1 MESPDDKQTSGS
13 VVRLPGIREDA
24 TPSTPALQ
32 EPGQEF
38 VYTGISL
45 VGAQAAPL
53 SPPPPST
60 AAASSMSTPL
70 SSKLSL
76 QAPSTPRIDISR
88 ASSSSH
94 HEDSRDTSPER
105 ELFEGHDPASAKLG
119 LGFREEGTLDL
130 RSSTEELDFQDP
142 LAKSRSRSRPQSP
155 CLQDDS
161 TLGHGRKDSQS
172 SDIVLLSISG
182 RTSRLSSIGS
192 QGSAHSRLSNA
203 SHLSVISG
211 QSGVSRSPSP
221 HKMLL
226 ETSFCGA
233 KPPKS
238 TQPNADEQPGT
249 KVETEA
255 LEKALL
261 SRKHDPTEAILAEGI
276 SLEQTKSVKQVP
288 EKPARK
294 IEKNVQNV
302 KSDITITVD
311 KPPNTD
317 SNNVST
323 LPRTYVSSSGVE
335 YTYIPLK
342 GPLPPPSVT
351 QASATRTKTREVKS
365 ASVHSKPASKGKAN
379 LAGKP
384 KAKSATPSPVTHK
397 RDEEPKYIRIKL
409 KPDHLYD
416 DDDRSSGS
424 AETQKQFSLNL
435 NDTSKKPAQS
445 FAEII
450 RKDSTVSNEQINV
463 PSKST
468 DSCQGKSLSNTP
480 SASPK
485 LSRHIFPKDVGS
497 KTPSPSLSRK
507 SSFCSLF
514 KSRETIVS
522 PESPTVP
529 SSKRKNTLTGILRE
543 ASDSICERRRSRSKS
558 RDRDKSGMS
567 VAPSS
572 TESIDSKSKQ
582 KSVFSIFKPKKGDK
596 SKTDIDS
603 SASPEKLPSLEGL
616 ANVEFKFNS
625 DSNSKGHR
633 SRTPQRY
640 YDTPLEGD
648 SIRIPLHSPTENCN
662 ILQELKTSSQ
672 DSQETVIEVTSH
684 TVNAVVE
691 SHSITESKKATVSVQ
706 NQNNKID
713 RNNRQSSTSS
723 ENIVFSTKLG
733 SNNEIFTTKLPK
745 NKQPVK
751 VNIEE
756 TLEIQEKIACPVH
769 SPSVP
774 KVVNEIK
781 KTQSSSSLSKDSQ
794 NNTKESNSKNN
805 LFQENKFETNFPKTN
820 EKRGETKGKNRVSTV
835 SSIADDDHNSSESE
849 RDSEFEFIKNKKDLK
864 LKLEEAVV
872 VDAIEPERKGLVLQQ
887 DSFEDEL
894 PYVPTTLPQE
904 RSVAIPIVPIKQ
916 RSTFEMKTCP
926 IERPRSTTPI
936 NPSCLEEYC
945 EEIIGSVNTENIT
958 KTIEKLKIS
967 LPLKDES
974 SERHSKAKSPRKT
987 SSNSNWAAF
996 AEKGIAPR
1004 RSSLTQEETTPPPL
1018 PPKGVQK
1025 EWINFEEIPERRKPP
1040 KRIQTIPSRGNIE
1053 VPETVLQ
1060 ENVVYSYVNPED
1072 CKCECHEINA
1082 RKDRKAEEET
1092 VAQIQEDEVPLLE
1105 DDPGDEDKSTTETFD
1120 RIKLDIAIDSRSII
1134 R

>member
-1 MESPDDKQTSGS
+1 
-13 VVRLPGIREDA
+13 
-24 TPSTPALQ
+24 
-32 EPGQEF
+32 
-38 VYTGISL
+38 
-45 VGAQAAPL
+45 
-53 SPPPPST
+53 
-60 AAASSMSTPL
+60 
-70 SSKLSL
+70 
-76 QAPSTPRIDISR
+76 
-88 ASSSSH
+88 
-94 HEDSRDTSPER
+94 
-105 ELFEGHDPASAKLG
+105 
-119 LGFREEGTLDL
+119 
-130 RSSTEELDFQDP
+130 
-142 LAKSRSRSRPQSP
+142 
-155 CLQDDS
+155 
-161 TLGHGRKDSQS
+161 
-172 SDIVLLSISG
+172 
-182 RTSRLSSIGS
+182 
-192 QGSAHSRLSNA
+192 
-203 SHLSVISG
+203 
-211 QSGVSRSPSP
+211 
-221 HKMLL
+221 MLL

-238 TQPNADEQPGT
+238 TPPNADEQPGT

-294 IEKNVQNV
+294 IERNVQSV

-311 KPPNTD
+311 KPPSND
-317 SNNVST
+317 SNNVSK
-323 LPRTYVSSSGVE
+323 LPKTYVSSSGVE

-342 GPLPPPSVT
+342 GPLPPPTAT
-351 QASATRTKTREVKS
+351 QASATRSKPREVKS
-365 ASVHSKPASKGKAN
+365 ASVQSKPASKGKAN

-416 DDDRSSGS
+416 DDGSSGS
-424 AETQKQFSLNL
+424 SETQKQFSLNL

-450 RKDSTVSNEQINV
+450 RKDSTVSNEQITV

-468 DSCQGKSLSNTP
+468 ESCQGKSLSNTP

-485 LSRHIFPKDVGS
+485 LSRHIFPKDIGS

-596 SKTDIDS
+596 SKTDVDS

-672 DSQETVIEVTSH
+672 DSQETVIEVTSQS
-684 TVNAVVE
+684 VSAVVE
-691 SHSITESKKATVSVQ
+691 SHVVIESNKSAPGVQ
-706 NQNNKID
+706 NQNCKID

-745 NKQPVK
+745 NKQSIK

-756 TLEIQEKIACPVH
+756 SLEIQETIACPVH

-774 KVVNEIK
+774 NVVNEIK
-781 KTQSSSSLSKDSQ
+781 KTQSSNSLSKDIQ
-794 NNTKESNSKNN
+794 NNTKENNSKNN
-805 LFQENKFETNFPKTN
+805 VLQENLFEAHFPKTN
-820 EKRGETKGKNRVSTV
+820 EKRCNSKEKNRVSTV
-835 SSIADDDHNSSESE
+835 SSSIADDEHNSSESE
-849 RDSEFEFIKNKKDLK
+849 RDSEFEFIKSKKDLK
-864 LKLEEAVV
+864 LKLEEAV

-894 PYVPTTLPQE
+894 PYIPTTLPQE
-904 RSVAIPIVPIKQ
+904 RSVAVPIVPIKQ

-967 LPLKDES
+967 LPLKEES

-987 SSNSNWAAF
+987 SSNSNWASF
-996 AEKGIAPR
+996 AEKGISPR

-1082 RKDRKAEEET
+1082 RKDRKTEEEP
-1092 VAQIQEDEVPLLE
+1092 APHIQEDEVPLLE

-1120 RIKLDIAIDSRSII
+1120 RIKLDIAIDNRSII